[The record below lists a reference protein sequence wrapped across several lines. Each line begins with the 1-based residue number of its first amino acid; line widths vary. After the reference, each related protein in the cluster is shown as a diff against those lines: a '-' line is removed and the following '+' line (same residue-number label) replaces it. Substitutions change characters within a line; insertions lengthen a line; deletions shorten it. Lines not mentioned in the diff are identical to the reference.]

1 MPLKPFKAGHY
12 FLLIAALSIVACLA
26 SVSVPLVALNAT
38 QLTESTPTL
47 QKTAVAKTI
56 APTFTP
62 TIEATPTAQPQLSAE
77 PDELE
82 GLEISFWHPW
92 GEGTSEETRWI
103 VDEFNHSN
111 EWGIRVNV
119 TPYYSAGALFDAVQ
133 EDLELEPQDLPQ
145 VIAAPDDQL
154 SVWASED
161 NLIFP
166 LDDFL
171 SDSTLGLSAE
181 EINAYFSGSLEQTQK
196 DGHQIGLPALR
207 SANVLF
213 YNQTW
218 AKELGFLA
226 YPKTPAEFREQA
238 CAAAVSNN
246 TGRILERY
254 GTGGWLIDTDPLTT
268 LSWLDAFGAQALPAE
283 EGQEYTFNTPEGQA
297 ALAYLRGMLNDG
309 CAWLQRLQTPD
320 DFFTR
325 RMALFYTGS
334 LQDVPFQAHIS
345 KANESEDEWI
355 LIPYP
360 REDSTGVIYSNG
372 YSLALVVQAGTEVPG
387 QEEIA
392 GWLFLRWLAR
402 PENLARL
409 AVQLPS
415 LPVSSLVEEN
425 LKGRKSDF
433 PWDNVLQFSELAR
446 PAPSKSSWRAV
457 RRMVEDAGWQIYHLP
472 DDQLSS
478 ILPELDQSIQEIK

>member
-1 MPLKPFKAGHY
+1 M
-12 FLLIAALSIVACLA
+12 
-26 SVSVPLVALNAT
+26 NAT

-92 GEGTSEETRWI
+92 GEGTSEETSWI

-154 SVWASED
+154 SLWASED

-171 SDSTLGLSAE
+171 SESTLGLSAE

-268 LSWLDAFGAQALPAE
+268 LSWLDA
-283 EGQEYTFNTPEGQA
+283 
-297 ALAYLRGMLNDG
+297 
-309 CAWLQRLQTPD
+309 
-320 DFFTR
+320 
-325 RMALFYTGS
+325 
-334 LQDVPFQAHIS
+334 
-345 KANESEDEWI
+345 
-355 LIPYP
+355 
-360 REDSTGVIYSNG
+360 
-372 YSLALVVQAGTEVPG
+372 
-387 QEEIA
+387 
-392 GWLFLRWLAR
+392 LAR
-402 PENLARL
+402 RHCPPRKARNIHL
-409 AVQLPS
+409 TR
-415 LPVSSLVEEN
+415 
-425 LKGRKSDF
+425 LKGRQ
-433 PWDNVLQFSELAR
+433 PWHTAR
-446 PAPSKSSWRAV
+446 D
-457 RRMVEDAGWQIYHLP
+457 VE
-472 DDQLSS
+472 
-478 ILPELDQSIQEIK
+478 